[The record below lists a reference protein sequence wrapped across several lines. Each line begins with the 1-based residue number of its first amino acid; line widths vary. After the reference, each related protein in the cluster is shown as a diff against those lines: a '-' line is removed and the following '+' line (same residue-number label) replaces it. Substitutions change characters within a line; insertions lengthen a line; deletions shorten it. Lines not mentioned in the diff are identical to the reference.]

1 MKESLLL
8 IWMFGMFVEAGR
20 AMIIIPKNVT
30 RKVENIT
37 VEKQLIPVYINKSCY
52 GKAKGL

>member
-1 MKESLLL
+1 
-8 IWMFGMFVEAGR
+8 MFGMFVEAGR
-20 AMIIIPKNVT
+20 AVIINPKNVT
-30 RKVENIT
+30 RRVANIT